1 MTPAGKVAHD
11 ADPMWMRCRCV
22 VRRRRVRGCKKET
35 ETMKLNKLKQLFAEE
50 RAVSPVVGVALLIAI
65 TVILAAVIGGV
76 VLGIGPSGVDAPQA
90 QLSADLNSTDDKA
103 NISHNGGE
111 ALAAGEVVI
120 KVGEDEYVPEN
131 DFTAGDRIDLTSTD
145 DVTNE
150 SDTPDEPVSLDGGET
165 VTVVWQDPNSNSE
178 SVIAEF
184 EE

>member
-1 MTPAGKVAHD
+1 MQIQCGCDVD
-11 ADPMWMRCRCV
+11 ALSGVDESGGV
-22 VRRRRVRGCKKET
+22 KKET

-76 VLGIGPSGVDAPQA
+76 VLGIGPTGVDAPQA
-90 QLSADLNSTDDKA
+90 QLNAEFSSTDDT
-103 NISHNGGE
+103 NVTISHNGGDE
-111 ALAAGEVVI
+111 LSGEVVVLNQSGDQI
-120 KVGEDEYVPEN
+120 GNVSGLS
-131 DFTAGDRIDLTSTD
+131 AGKSKTISD
-145 DVTNE
+145 DSNVTK
-150 SDTPDEPVSLDGGET
+150 